1 MKRGFFFWGGGGN
14 NKRKNKKVLLNGFSL
29 SLYFDISL
37 VSSGLSLELGSLLGL
52 VVGVLLKVSLLLFL
66 FGSGE
71 EKRE

>member
-1 MKRGFFFWGGGGN
+1 MKRGFFFGGGGLQKEN
-14 NKRKNKKVLLNGFSL
+14 NKKVLLNGFSL

>member
-1 MKRGFFFWGGGGN
+1 MGGGGLQKEN
-14 NKRKNKKVLLNGFSL
+14 NKKVLLNGFSL

>member
-1 MKRGFFFWGGGGN
+1 MKRGFFFLGGGGLQKEN
-14 NKRKNKKVLLNGFSL
+14 NKKVLLNGFSL

>member
-1 MKRGFFFWGGGGN
+1 MKRGFFLWGGGGLQKEN
-14 NKRKNKKVLLNGFSL
+14 NKKVLLNGFSL

>member
-1 MKRGFFFWGGGGN
+1 MKRGFFFWGGGGLPKEN
-14 NKRKNKKVLLNGFSL
+14 NKKVLLNGFSL

>member
-1 MKRGFFFWGGGGN
+1 MKRGFFFWGGGGLQKE
-14 NKRKNKKVLLNGFSL
+14 NKKKVLLNGFSL

>member
-1 MKRGFFFWGGGGN
+1 MKRGFFFWGGGGLQKEN
-14 NKRKNKKVLLNGFSL
+14 NKKVLVNGFSL